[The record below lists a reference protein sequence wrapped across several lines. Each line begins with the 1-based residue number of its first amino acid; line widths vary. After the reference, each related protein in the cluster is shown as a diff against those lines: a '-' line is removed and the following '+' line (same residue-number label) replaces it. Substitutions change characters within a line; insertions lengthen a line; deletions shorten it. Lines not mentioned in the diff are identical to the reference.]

1 MAFRVLLID
10 NYDSYTYSLHHL
22 IATACGAEPLTI
34 HNDAFASWAEVRSAL
49 PPFDAVVISPGPG
62 HPETPGDFGVC
73 GEAIGSGLPVFGVC
87 LGHQGIAL
95 AFGGRVVRG
104 PEPMHG
110 RVSVVQRVG
119 ASTLLAELPE
129 SFEAVRYHSLVAD
142 EASLPACLRVT
153 ARSLDGAVQVA
164 HTRVRARAR
173 ARARAR
179 VRARAR
185 G

>member
-34 HNDAFASWAEVRSAL
+34 PNDAFASWADVRSAL
-49 PPFDAVVISPGPG
+49 PPF
-62 HPETPGDFGVC
+62 DFGVC

-104 PEPMHG
+104 AEPMHG

-119 ASTLLAELPE
+119 PSTLLADLPE
-129 SFEAVRYHSLVAD
+129 RFEAVRYHSLVAE

-153 ARSLDGAVQVA
+153 ARSP
-164 HTRVRARAR
+164 
-173 ARARAR
+173 
-179 VRARAR
+179 
-185 G
+185 